1 MTRKSVFDIIRRA
14 LGRPFRQD
22 EVDAIDA
29 ALDERC
35 ETSALD
41 SVRPVRPLP
50 ESASARSGWT
60 VGKEGLS
67 LIKTF
72 EGCAKR
78 RADGLVEAYPDPG
91 SSLSRTGSGS
101 GEPWTIGWGSTGK
114 DRFNG
119 GRIRRGTVWTQAQC
133 DARLE
138 EDIARYAA
146 EVARAIGKAPT
157 TQAQF
162 DAMVSFHYNTGA
174 IGKATL
180 TRKHV
185 AGDHAGAAREF
196 DRWCYAGGRVL
207 KGLAR
212 RRAAESS
219 LYRTTRDIHR
229 GVVAG

>member
-1 MTRKSVFDIIRRA
+1 MTRKSIFDIIRRA
-14 LGRPFRQD
+14 LGRPFRQE

-29 ALDERC
+29 ALDGAC
-35 ETSALD
+35 ETSAQD
-41 SVRPVRPLP
+41 SVRPVRPLS

-72 EGCAKR
+72 EGCARR

-91 SSLSRTGSGS
+91 TG

-114 DRFNG
+114 DRVNG

-138 EDIARYAA
+138 EDVARYAA
-146 EVARAIGKAPT
+146 EVARAIGEAPT

-180 TRKHV
+180 TRKHR

-196 DRWCYAGGRVL
+196 DRWCYAGGRVM

-219 LYRTTRDIHR
+219 LYRTTPSTHR
-229 GVVAG
+229 GVV